1 MEYLS
6 GASSRL
12 SKESELVNSL
22 GIAIVNRNIDLANTV
37 VKALSELEEYRL
49 LRVTDKVRTNLT
61 KEEWQ
66 WFQSLLV
73 GDNNS
78 KFINPL
84 DENDKQLKQELKT
97 RIVENTQRF
106 FVDTGRDLHT
116 LKQKR
121 LYREEYSSWES
132 YCQLELGINVS
143 TANRAIKAYLD
154 SESIRLYLDDDIPLP
169 KTDYVLRILTQ
180 IKDVEIRAKVW
191 ERAINE
197 NPNPSTPDIKRIY
210 AEITN
215 PEIKSPKPKDLEFN
229 TGDLVSIKDAQ
240 VKWGKIVDITCGLRY
255 KVRSGNI
262 TATYQTYQI
271 VNLEIPLV
279 IAANVE
285 KLYENYLLS
294 VSPNS
299 FISEPHPHVK
309 LLATTFYNF
318 DKFDDFQ
325 ITLLEELTKLCQ

>member
-1 MEYLS
+1 ME
-6 GASSRL
+6 L

-37 VKALSELEEYRL
+37 IKSLSELEDYKL
-49 LRVTDKVRTNLT
+49 LRITDKVRPNLT
-61 KEEWQ
+61 REEWQ

-73 GDNNS
+73 GDNIS
-78 KFINPL
+78 KLISPL
-84 DENDKQLKQELKT
+84 EDEDKQLKQELEI
-97 RIVENTQRF
+97 RIVENTQKF

-116 LKQKR
+116 LKQRR
-121 LYREEYSSWES
+121 LYREQYSSWES

-154 SESIRLYLDDDIPLP
+154 SESIRVYLDDDIPLP

-180 IKDVEIRAKVW
+180 IKDPELRAKVW

-197 NPNPSTPDIKRIY
+197 SPNPSTPDIKRIY

-215 PEIKSPKPKDLEFN
+215 PEIKPPKPNNLQFN
-229 TGDLVSIKDAQ
+229 IGDLVSIKNAQ
-240 VKWGKIVDITCGLRY
+240 VKWGKIVGITCGLRY

-262 TATYQTYQI
+262 IATYQTYQI
-271 VNLEIPLV
+271 ISLQIPLF
-279 IAANVE
+279 IATTVE

-294 VSPNS
+294 ISSNNL
-299 FISEPHPHVK
+299 ISEPHPHVK

-325 ITLLEELTKLCQ
+325 ITLLGELTKLCQ